1 MDPACLAARRAR
13 FMERMGDGVCVLPG
27 PHEAM
32 RSGDVHYRFRQDSD
46 LLYLTGFEEP
56 DTVAVL
62 APGHP
67 RTRFILFV
75 RPRDPSAETWTGR
88 RSGVEG
94 AVTRFG
100 ADVAYPIGDLDKVL
114 PGLVEGNETL
124 YYPLGRDRAFDAR
137 ITDCLNDLRGR
148 VRAGVVAPS
157 CVVDPRAILH
167 EMRLF
172 KAPEEIALMRRAA
185 EITREGHLAGL
196 TAIRPGAMEYEV
208 EAAIEYTF
216 RRRGAEGPG
225 YPTIVGSGPNA
236 TILHSIRNDREIRPG
251 DLVLVDAGAELDHYS
266 ADVTRTYPAG
276 GSYPSPA
283 RDVVEAVLAAQA
295 AAIDAVK
302 PGARFDDVHQT
313 ALRALVQS
321 MIDLK
326 LLSGDPEALI
336 KGEAYRPFYMHRTS
350 HWLGLDV
357 HDVGAYRKNGESRLL
372 EPGMVLTVEP
382 GIYVTPDA
390 DAPVRLRG
398 IGVRI
403 EDDVLVTES
412 GHEVLTA
419 AIPKE
424 IEAIE
429 ALVPLV

>member
-1 MDPACLAARRAR
+1 
-13 FMERMGDGVCVLPG
+13 MEQIGDGVCVLPG
-27 PHEAM
+27 PHESL

-67 RTRFILFV
+67 RTRFVLFV

-88 RSGVEG
+88 RAGAEG
-94 AVTRFG
+94 AVERFG
-100 ADVAYPIGDLDKVL
+100 ADAAYTIGDLDRVL
-114 PGLVEGNETL
+114 PGLVEGNEAL
-124 YYPLGRDRAFDAR
+124 WYPLGRDRAFDAR
-137 ITDCLNDLRGR
+137 IIDLLNDLRAR
-148 VRAGVVAPS
+148 VRAGVAAPS
-157 CVVDPRAILH
+157 RVVDPRAILH
-167 EMRLF
+167 EMRLY
-172 KAPEEIALMRRAA
+172 KSLEEIDLMRRAA

-196 TAIRPGAMEYEV
+196 AAIRPGAMEYEV

-236 TILHSIRNDREIRPG
+236 TILHYTSNSREIRPG
-251 DLVLVDAGAELDHYS
+251 DLVLVDAGAELDHYN

-276 GSYPSPA
+276 GPYAGPA
-283 RDVVEAVLAAQA
+283 RDVVAAVLAAQA
-295 AAIDAVK
+295 AAIATVK
-302 PGARFDDVHQT
+302 PGARFDDVHQA
-313 ALRALVQS
+313 ALRSLVPS
-321 MIDLK
+321 LIDLG

-357 HDVGAYRKNGESRLL
+357 HDVGAYRKDGESRRL
-372 EPGMVLTVEP
+372 EAGMVLTVEP
-382 GIYVTPDA
+382 GIYVAPDA

-403 EDDVLVTES
+403 EDDVLVTAS
-412 GHEVLTA
+412 GHEVLTE
-419 AIPKE
+419 AIPRA
-424 IEAIE
+424 IDAIE
-429 ALVPLV
+429 DLVPLV